1 MRLWVEMLPDSNW
14 VKRGRV
20 DRSGHALTPTRA
32 RYLQGAFFLR
42 FLIILVVAAGLSHA
56 LGMRSLSSIMMT
68 FAWIPA
74 LFEHERLTDIA
85 EAMGPPQ
92 TSILDPDKVYLYY
105 MLLAVLL
112 LGAAFFCFGDPV
124 RVWLGEQ
131 ALVQGIGAV
140 VSKVWAVLG
149 QPPIWFSA
157 LVALTT
163 AMFALVLKLEREL
176 EAEAK

>member
-1 MRLWVEMLPDSNW
+1 MSLWVEMLPDSNW

-20 DRSGHALTPTRA
+20 DRSGHALTPARA

-42 FLIILVVAAGLSHA
+42 FLITLVVAAGLSHA
-56 LGMRSLSSIMMT
+56 LGMRSLSSIIIT

-85 EAMGPPQ
+85 EAIGPPQ
-92 TSILDPDKVYLYY
+92 GSIFDPDKVYLYY
-105 MLLAVLL
+105 LFLAVLL
-112 LGAAFFCFGDPV
+112 LSATFFCFGDPV

-140 VSKVWAVLG
+140 VSKVWAVIG
-149 QPPIWFSA
+149 QPPVWFPV
-157 LVALTT
+157 LVAFTA
-163 AMFALVLKLEREL
+163 AMFAIVLKLEREL
-176 EAEAK
+176 EAEAR